1 MGEND
6 IFILLPDRVLPSTY
20 LKFAPLKNFLRAP
33 TPTDGSTENNRPT
46 KGYNWNMRT
55 KKFKVKVPHPS
66 EYKNSLTE

>member
-46 KGYNWNMRT
+46 KGYN
-55 KKFKVKVPHPS
+55 
-66 EYKNSLTE
+66 